1 MAKKLTDIAI
11 RNMKPGPARREIP
24 DGGNGLY
31 LVLQPSGARSFALRF
46 RRDGRPTKFTLGTWF
61 AGSAQEAPEPKIGG
75 ALMLAGARKLAA
87 EAMIQIGKGTDP
99 VASKRQ
105 AKEER
110 RAAKA
115 NTFQA
120 VAEEYLKRV
129 CGMRVDAKGNV
140 TFDHSKK
147 RTGRERHL
155 MLKRLVYPVIGD
167 RPIAEI
173 RRREI
178 VHLLD
183 GIEDRSGPVAP
194 DRVLALLS
202 VIMTWH
208 AKRDDSFATPLVK
221 GMARTKPGE
230 RSRDRKLADHEIRVV
245 WKVAENQGTFGRLV
259 RFILLSTARRTEAAG
274 MVWAEL
280 DGSDWTLPASRN
292 KTKTDLLRPL
302 SAAAIAELP
311 EKMGG
316 HVFSNDGKTKISA
329 YSKFKK
335 RFDEAVLAELR
346 QQDPTAAPL
355 KNWVLHDLR
364 RTARSLLSRA
374 GVNADHAER
383 CLGHVIGGVRGV
395 YDRHEFYD
403 EKKRAFELLAQ
414 QIAAIVDPPPANV
427 LPFPQA
433 AGGKDARPE

>member
-61 AGSAQEAPEPKIGG
+61 AGSAQEAPEPKVGG

-87 EAMIQIGKGTDP
+87 EVAIQIGKGSDP
-99 VASKRQ
+99 VTSKRQ
-105 AKEER
+105 AKAEQDR
-110 RAAKA
+110 RRED
-115 NTFQA
+115 TFRS
-120 VAEEYLKRV
+120 VADEYLKRV
-129 CGMRVDAKGNV
+129 CGMRVDVRGNV

-183 GIEDRSGPVAP
+183 RIEDRNGPVVP

-230 RSRDRKLADHEIRVV
+230 RARDRTLADHEIRVV
-245 WKVAENQGTFGRLV
+245 WKIAETQGTFGRLV

-292 KTKTDLLRPL
+292 KTKADLLRPL
-302 SAAAIAELP
+302 SAAAIAALP
-311 EKMGG
+311 EKTGN
-316 HVFSNDGKTKISA
+316 HVFSNNGKTQISG

-414 QIAAIVDPPPANV
+414 QIAAIIDPPPANV
-427 LPFPQA
+427 LQFKT

>member
-11 RNMKPGPARREIP
+11 RNLKPGPARREIP

-61 AGSAQEAPEPKIGG
+61 VGSAQEAPEPKIGG

-230 RSRDRKLADHEIRVV
+230 RARDRKLADHEIRVV

-403 EKKRAFELLAQ
+403 EKRRAFEMLAAE
-414 QIAAIVDPPPANV
+414 ITAIVEPPPANV

-433 AGGKDARPE
+433 AGGKDGRPE